1 MKKKTIRQILSV
13 FLAAAVCL
21 TLGAAFGLQNQEV
34 ASAEQAVTAKEPVED
49 ASPAIYV
56 AQKTANSVVGV
67 ITSAEQY
74 NQNTREVETRPVA
87 QGSGVVI
94 REGGYV
100 VTNFHV
106 IADGNTYQVIMPSGE
121 KVDAKIVGTDN
132 STDMAVLQV
141 AEEYRD
147 QLVPAEITSSADLIV
162 GSTAIAIGNPG
173 GEVLANT
180 VTQGIISALERTSV
194 NGSNTYRTISYIQ
207 HDAAIN
213 SGNSGGGLFNYK
225 GQLIG
230 INTLKYSGS
239 AYYGSSYEGL
249 GFAIPSDTV
258 KTITDDLIEHGK
270 VLRPQM
276 GVSVNEWDNG
286 PDEPTKTWPQKSV
299 YIVEV
304 NEGSPAEKAGMQ
316 QYDFIYSVD
325 GERVTN
331 MLELTAK
338 LDQHEAG
345 DTIQVVVVRYDDV
358 SKVGVSYN
366 NNDASSY
373 PDFSDFFGWGF
384 GYGFGGRQ
392 QQQQRNE
399 GSDFEFVT
407 LNITLE
413 IIE

>member
-1 MKKKTIRQILSV
+1 MKKNTVRKILSM
-13 FLAAAVCL
+13 FLAAAICL
-21 TLGAAFGLQNQEV
+21 TLGMAMGMQNGNTANAESAQAAALTQ
-34 ASAEQAVTAKEPVED
+34 D

-56 AQKTANSVVGV
+56 AQKTANSVVGI
-67 ITSAEQY
+67 ITSTENWNSSSRQ
-74 NQNTREVETRPVA
+74 TETNAVA

-100 VTNFHV
+100 VTNYHV
-106 IADGNTYQVIMPSGE
+106 IADGNSFQVIMPSGE
-121 KVDAKIVGTDN
+121 KVNADVVGADS

-147 QLVPAEITSSADLIV
+147 QLVPVDFATSADLVV

-194 NGSNTYRTISYIQ
+194 NGNNTSRSIAYIQ

-225 GQLIG
+225 GELIG

-239 AYYGSSYEGL
+239 WYSGSTYEGL

-258 KTITDDLIEHGK
+258 KDITDDLIEFGK
-270 VLRPQM
+270 VKRPQM
-276 GVSVNEWDNG
+276 GVTVAYWDNG
-286 PDEPTKTWPQKSV
+286 PDEPTKTWPPIGV
-299 YIVEV
+299 YVTEV
-304 NEGSPAEKAGMQ
+304 NEGSPAEEAGFQ

-325 GERVTN
+325 GERVKS
-331 MLELTAK
+331 MLELTSK

-345 DTIQVVVVRYDDV
+345 DTVEVVVVRYDDI
-358 SKVGVSYN
+358 SKVGNSNTNNYN
-366 NNDASSY
+366 Y
-373 PDFSDFFGWGF
+373 YF
-384 GYGFGGRQ
+384 GFGGFGGYQ
-392 QQQQRNE
+392 PRND
-399 GSDFEFVT
+399 GSNFQFVT
-407 LNITLE
+407 LNVTLQ
-413 IIE
+413 ILD